1 MYHLNVK
8 AFLNYISFSQM
19 VLVNPLCIVAYMVA
33 SWKFF
38 KTRVE
43 EEEVTLLNFFGEDYV
58 QYQKRTCTGLPFIRG
73 FRVELWW
80 PPAEEWL
87 KNTSIKIVVKAVSA
101 TMLASFWAERSSFG
115 QRLERP
121 CVASHPCQSSSPLPS
136 TKGKKGQ
143 TSARQYLTW

>member
-1 MYHLNVK
+1 
-8 AFLNYISFSQM
+8 M

-73 FRVELWW
+73 FRVEL
-80 PPAEEWL
+80 
-87 KNTSIKIVVKAVSA
+87 
-101 TMLASFWAERSSFG
+101 
-115 QRLERP
+115 
-121 CVASHPCQSSSPLPS
+121 
-136 TKGKKGQ
+136 
-143 TSARQYLTW
+143 